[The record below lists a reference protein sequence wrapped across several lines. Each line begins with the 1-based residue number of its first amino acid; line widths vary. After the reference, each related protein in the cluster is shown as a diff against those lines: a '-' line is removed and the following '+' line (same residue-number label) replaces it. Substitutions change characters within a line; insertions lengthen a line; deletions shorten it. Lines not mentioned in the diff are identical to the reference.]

1 MRHMISSLIT
11 HHSSLITSSFMRI
24 TEIFYSI
31 QGESSYAGLPCV
43 FVRLTWCNLRCT
55 WCDSEYTFKGGEEFS
70 VDEILEKVR
79 EYGCKLVEVTGGEPL
94 VQKRECCE
102 LVTRLCD
109 EGFNVL
115 VETGGGLDAT
125 VLDKRAI
132 KILDVKCPGS
142 GESERNVWSNLE
154 NLNPLD
160 EIKFVIQD
168 RADFDFTL
176 GVIEKYSLEN
186 RAPQVL
192 MSPVWGAV
200 EWKDLAAWIL
210 HSGVR
215 ARMQLQMHKLIWGAD
230 VIGV

>member
-1 MRHMISSLIT
+1 
-11 HHSSLITSSFMRI
+11 MRI
-24 TEIFYSI
+24 TEIFHSI

-70 VDEILEKVR
+70 VDEILEKAR
-79 EYGCKLVEVTGGEPL
+79 AYNCKLVEVTGGEPL

-109 EGFNVL
+109 EGFTVL

-125 VLDKRAI
+125 VLDPRAI

-168 RADFDFTL
+168 RTDFDFAL
-176 GVIEKYSLEN
+176 GVIEKYSLDQ

-210 HSGVR
+210 ESGVR
-215 ARMQLQMHKLIWGAD
+215 ARMQLQLHKLIWGAD